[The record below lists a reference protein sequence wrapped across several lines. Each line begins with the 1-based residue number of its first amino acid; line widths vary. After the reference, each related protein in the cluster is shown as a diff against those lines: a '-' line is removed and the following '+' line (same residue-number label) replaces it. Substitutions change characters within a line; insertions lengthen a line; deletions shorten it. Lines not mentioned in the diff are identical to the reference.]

1 MYFFNERILKETNTE
16 LTEVFMQVMSKE
28 YRYLDQG
35 LFKLKTK

>member
-35 LFKLKTK
+35 LFK